1 MNHKQISIQPA
12 RIIQTKML
20 VTGRQFLKEVLT
32 HELVKSSEFGILK
45 GVLQLQW
52 LCPEVSPGVVI
63 RDPSKQH
70 NCLQEQYK
78 GIGVGRRMTN
88 EHILRCQVLGIAW
101 HIRLRLCEIVS
112 KSHRIEGLTFSSKS
126 ISRKGNSVP
135 MSRSSTPCSHPPTDT
150 MRSNMIVIHHVLR
163 LDSNSFES
171 FGGAR

>member
-32 HELVKSSEFGILK
+32 HELVKSSEFGVLK

-70 NCLQEQYK
+70 NCFQEQYK

-101 HIRLRLCEIVS
+101 HIRLRLC
-112 KSHRIEGLTFSSKS
+112 
-126 ISRKGNSVP
+126 
-135 MSRSSTPCSHPPTDT
+135 
-150 MRSNMIVIHHVLR
+150 
-163 LDSNSFES
+163 
-171 FGGAR
+171 